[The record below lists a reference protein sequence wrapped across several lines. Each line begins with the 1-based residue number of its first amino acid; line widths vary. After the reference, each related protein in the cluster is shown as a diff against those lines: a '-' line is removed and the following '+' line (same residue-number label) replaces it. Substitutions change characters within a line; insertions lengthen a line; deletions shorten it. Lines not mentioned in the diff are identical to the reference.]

1 MTAAISNLHDWVTYK
16 DAREVLTGQ
25 TVAVEANPDY
35 RSSRAALVAA
45 LLAATTWQLFSNGAL
60 SVALPRHT

>member
-1 MTAAISNLHDWVTYK
+1 MTAATSNLHDWVTYWVTYK

-35 RSSRAALVAA
+35 RSSCAAPGRSSTRRHY
-45 LLAATTWQLFSNGAL
+45 LA
-60 SVALPRHT
+60 VV